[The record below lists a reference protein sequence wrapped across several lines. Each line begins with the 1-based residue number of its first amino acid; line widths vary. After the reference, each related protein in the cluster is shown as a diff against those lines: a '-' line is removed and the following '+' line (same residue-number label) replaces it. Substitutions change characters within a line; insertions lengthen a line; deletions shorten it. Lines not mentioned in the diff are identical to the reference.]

1 MPFVSTAGASAT
13 SLSRAAGGFW
23 LGSMAY
29 VLVALA
35 SAMTILAA
43 ALLALLTPF
52 YLHPALDASRSA
64 AYLRV
69 TQEQAHRLS
78 DLTVGELV
86 FGPGTFA
93 FAGPDGS
100 PFYDPAEA
108 AHMRDVRLVLFGFLA
123 IAALSALLLVVAGAR
138 WGRQP
143 SAWRSIGRGGAVLAT
158 AIAVAGVFAL
168 VAFDRA
174 FELFHQVLFPGGNWA
189 FDPSRER
196 LVQLYPLPFWQL
208 TSAVFG
214 VLTIAGG
221 LAVWWLAGRR
231 ARRLGV
237 EQAGASPAAA
247 VDSAGQSPRRIT
259 P

>member
-1 MPFVSTAGASAT
+1 MRPVSTAGASVT

-23 LGSMAY
+23 LGSVAY
-29 VLVALA
+29 VVVALA
-35 SAMTILAA
+35 TAVVIVAG
-43 ALLALLTPF
+43 ALLALLTPL

-64 AYLRV
+64 AFLRV
-69 TQEQAHRLS
+69 TQEEAHRLS
-78 DLTVGELV
+78 DLTVGELLA
-86 FGPGTFA
+86 GPGTFG

-100 PFYDPAEA
+100 PFSDPAEA

-123 IAALSALLLVVAGAR
+123 LAGLSALLLVAAAAR

-143 SAWRSIGRGGAVLAT
+143 PTWRAIGRGGGVLAA
-158 AIAVAGVFAL
+158 AIAVAGVFAV

-221 LAVWWLAGRR
+221 LAVWWLAARGS
-231 ARRLGV
+231 RRLEEASAV
-237 EQAGASPAAA
+237 E
-247 VDSAGQSPRRIT
+247 SAGQNARRIVR